1 MPGVPPNAFEVLK
14 KVGRSLFGRN
24 KKKSKKVAEEPT
36 AATGESST
44 EATPPV
50 LETVPE
56 TVPVTAPP
64 AVEST
69 PALEPV
75 TDAPKQGEIAPP
87 VPEAAVTSPVK
98 EPPAPI
104 AETPAPAEVPK
115 IEAPPVVTTAVEVVK
130 PVATPAPNAA
140 IEAN

>member
-1 MPGVPPNAFEVLK
+1 MK

-50 LETVPE
+50 LETVPV

-69 PALEPV
+69 SALEPV
-75 TDAPKQGEIAPP
+75 TDGKKKMMFCC
-87 VPEAAVTSPVK
+87 VRSKNSPFLVLFYQ
-98 EPPAPI
+98 ER
-104 AETPAPAEVPK
+104 
-115 IEAPPVVTTAVEVVK
+115 
-130 PVATPAPNAA
+130 
-140 IEAN
+140 